1 MADDG
6 DWQNVD
12 IPYKTVLV
20 GFHAEARSGEP
31 LSLSDDPRE
40 PIFVRT
46 KDGDLWSADSILG
59 FSLKQEGTEIQ
70 DYAPPSLLTNEKVV
84 VGISVTI
91 DPPGTFHVKTD
102 TGKVD
107 ISKVIMRVEFQQII
121 IH

>member
-107 ISKVIMRVEFQQII
+107 ISKVITRVEFQRII

>member
-102 TGKVD
+102 TDKVD
-107 ISKVIMRVEFQQII
+107 ISKVITRVEFQRII

>member
-46 KDGDLWSADSILG
+46 KGGDLWSADSILG
-59 FSLKQEGTEIQ
+59 LSLKQEGTEIQ

-107 ISKVIMRVEFQQII
+107 ISKVITRVEFQRII

>member
-59 FSLKQEGTEIQ
+59 FALKKEGTEIQ

-91 DPPGTFHVKTD
+91 DPTGTFHVKAD

-107 ISKVIMRVEFQQII
+107 ISKVITRVEFQRIK
-121 IH
+121 H

>member
-84 VGISVTI
+84 VGISDTI

-107 ISKVIMRVEFQQII
+107 ISKVITRVEFQRII

>member
-31 LSLSDDPRE
+31 LSLPDDPRE
-40 PIFVRT
+40 PIFVST
-46 KDGDLWSADSILG
+46 KDGDVWSAGSILG
-59 FSLKQEGTEIQ
+59 FSLKQEGTDFQ
-70 DYAPPSLLTNEKVV
+70 DSAPPSLLTNEKVV
-84 VGISVTI
+84 VAISVTI

-102 TGKVD
+102 NGKVD

>member
-31 LSLSDDPRE
+31 LSLPDDPRE
-40 PIFVRT
+40 PIFVST
-46 KDGDLWSADSILG
+46 KEGDVWSAGSILG
-59 FSLKQEGTEIQ
+59 FSLKQEGTDFQ
-70 DYAPPSLLTNEKVV
+70 DRAPPSLLTNEKVV
-84 VGISVTI
+84 VAISVTI
-91 DPPGTFHVKTD
+91 DPPGTFHVRTD
-102 TGKVD
+102 SGKVD